1 MIVHEAPAGGGL
13 YNLGSGQA
21 RTFYDL
27 AASTFRAL
35 DLEPKIGFIDTPE
48 DIRDKYQYFTE
59 ADMSK
64 LRSIGYD
71 KPFTSLEDGVND
83 YVRNY
88 LSQNAIY

>member
-1 MIVHEAPAGGGL
+1 MSWTCATFSCTTAKTAP

-48 DIRDKYQYFTE
+48 DIRDKYQLHRGGHVQAAASATT
-59 ADMSK
+59 SRL
-64 LRSIGYD
+64 LRWKMG
-71 KPFTSLEDGVND
+71 
-83 YVRNY
+83 
-88 LSQNAIY
+88 